1 MSAKTYT
8 FEEVS
13 AHNTR
18 DDIWII
24 YNGKVYDVTTYLDEH
39 PGGEEVIIDC
49 AGGDAT
55 DAFDDIGHS
64 DDAHTQLEG
73 LFIGDLVG
81 GLKTKEGKTATKSAG
96 GDTNIVLIGAAVVAI
111 AIIAYFV
118 INSVVPI
125 AIISYFV
132 LN

>member
-13 AHNTR
+13 SHNTR

-64 DDAHTQLEG
+64 DDAHAQLES
-73 LFIGDLVG
+73 LFVGDLVG

-96 GDTNIVLIGAAVVAI
+96 GDTNVVLIGAAVVAI

-118 INSVVPI
+118 
-125 AIISYFV
+125 